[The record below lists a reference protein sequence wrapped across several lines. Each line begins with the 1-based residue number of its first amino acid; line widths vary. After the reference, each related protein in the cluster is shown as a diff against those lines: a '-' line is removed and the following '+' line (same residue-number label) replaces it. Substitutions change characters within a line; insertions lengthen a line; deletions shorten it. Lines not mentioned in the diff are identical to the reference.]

1 MEKPK
6 KMDRQIVF
14 KLLNEEFE
22 EIEEKRGN
30 LSRSFYIRNK
40 VFNPGL
46 DKEQKETF
54 KLIFD
59 TMWEKLS
66 YTIKKKIL
74 KDFSKQVS
82 IIQGVLS

>member
-1 MEKPK
+1 MCGLYGFTTNKEK
-6 KMDRQIVF
+6 
-14 KLLNEEFE
+14 
-22 EIEEKRGN
+22 
-30 LSRSFYIRNK
+30 S
-40 VFNPGL
+40 L

-59 TMWEKLS
+59 TIWEKLS

>member
-40 VFNPGL
+40 VFNFGL